1 MTLEEVFQS
10 LEFTRI
16 REEVEKEALSEPGKE
31 LARALTI
38 LHDPELIDLQ
48 LNWSAEMATLLQYDD
63 PFPLSDM
70 RDSRAAIRKI
80 AHEGSQLTVEELADF
95 YMNLVGV
102 RKVAHYLRSRNTKYP
117 GLSKFLPRLHPF
129 RDLEKVIEHAIDVHS
144 LEVKDHASAELAQIR
159 RELAHSADRV
169 RKRMAA
175 IVESHKDWLQD
186 TVITMRE
193 GRLVLPLKEEFRGRI
208 PGLIHDH
215 SATGATLFV
224 EPLEIIEM
232 NNRIRELHLKEKR
245 EIARILR
252 ELTSLLRVH
261 LFDLEEN
268 LDALATL
275 DFIHAKASL
284 ALRLKASKPVRS
296 DKTLEIRN
304 GRFPILLLK
313 YGSEKKVVPL
323 NLKMGETFRILVI
336 TGPNAGGKTVALK
349 TIGLLSL
356 MAQAGLLVPAEEFSR
371 FPVFD
376 RIFVDI
382 GDWQSVEQ
390 DLSTFSAHVARLGE
404 ILAHATSD
412 SLVLIDEI
420 GTGTDPL
427 EGAALSMAFLEKL
440 REIGCL
446 TIVTTH
452 QGALKAFAHD
462 LEGAENG
469 AMTFDE
475 ESLQPTYQFRVG
487 VPGSSYAFEIAR
499 RLGLPQEVIQR
510 ARQTAGE
517 ESNKLEQFLLDLEK
531 KINHYEEALQ
541 KAEQKKRE
549 LDALVKSYEEKN
561 RKLREE
567 EQKLKRK
574 AIEES
579 REIIRRANALIEKTV
594 KEIRTEQAARESIR
608 KAKSEVQEF
617 RKEIEKNLEEM
628 TPEVEPS
635 GQPPQKGDAA
645 RWIPMNVVGTVIS
658 EPDASGRVWLEAG
671 EMKLKVE
678 LSQLEKVKA
687 PRKKKGRISIVG
699 GHASRPATDEI
710 DLRGMTMDEAEPV
723 LERAIEQ
730 AYLAGLNQ
738 VRIIHGKGTGALRK
752 KVHDFLRRHPQVA
765 GFSLANWN
773 EGGTGMTVA
782 ELKKE

>member
-16 REEVEKEALSEPGKE
+16 REEVEKEAISQPGKE
-31 LARALTI
+31 LARSLTL
-38 LHDPELIDLQ
+38 LHDPELIGLQ
-48 LNWSAEMATLLQYDD
+48 LNWTAEMATLLEYDD
-63 PFPLSDM
+63 PFPISEIQ
-70 RDSRAAIRKI
+70 DSRSAVRKA
-80 AHEGSQLTVEELADF
+80 AHEGSQLTLEEFSHL
-95 YMNLVGV
+95 YSNLVAT
-102 RKVAHYLRSRNTKYP
+102 RRIAHYLRARTANNP
-117 GLSKFLPRLHPF
+117 ALSKFLPRLHSF
-129 RDLEKVIEHAIDVHS
+129 RDLEKVIEHTLDLHAM
-144 LEVKDHASAELAQIR
+144 EVKDHASPELARIR
-159 RELAHSADRV
+159 RELSRSAERV
-169 RKRMAA
+169 RKRMGA
-175 IVESHKDWLQD
+175 IAETHKDWLQD
-186 TVITMRE
+186 TVITVRE

-232 NNRIRELHLKEKR
+232 NNRIRELHMQEER
-245 EIARILR
+245 EVARILR
-252 ELTSLLRVH
+252 ELTALLRVH

-268 LDALATL
+268 QDALATL
-275 DFIHAKASL
+275 DFIHAKAVL
-284 ALRLKASKPVRS
+284 ANRLKATKPVLSERV
-296 DKTLEIRN
+296 LEIRN

-313 YGSEKKVVPL
+313 YGSPEKVVPL
-323 NLKMGETFRILVI
+323 SVKMGEDFRILVL

-356 MAQAGLLVPAEEFSR
+356 MAQAGLLVTAEEFSQ

-376 RIFVDI
+376 RVFVDI

-404 ILAHATSD
+404 ILAEATEN

-427 EGAALSMAFLEKL
+427 EGSALAMAFLEKL
-440 REIGCL
+440 KAIGCL
-446 TIVTTH
+446 TVVTTH

-469 AMTFDE
+469 SMTFDE
-475 ESLQPTYQFRVG
+475 ESLRPTYQFRVG

-499 RLGLPQEVIQR
+499 RLGLPSDVIQS
-510 ARQTAGE
+510 AREKAGE
-517 ESNKLEQFLLDLEK
+517 ESTKLEHFLLDLEK
-531 KINHYEEALQ
+531 KINHYDEALR
-541 KAEQKKRE
+541 KAEEKKRE
-549 LDALVKSYEEKN
+549 LDELVKAYEEKN

-579 REIIRRANALIEKTV
+579 QDIIRRANALIEKTV
-594 KEIRTEQAARESIR
+594 KEIRTQQAARESIQ
-608 KAKSEVQEF
+608 KAKSEVRAFQE
-617 RKEIEKNLEEM
+617 EMEKNLEEM
-628 TPEVEPS
+628 TPEIETP
-635 GQPPQKGDAA
+635 GQPPRKGDTA
-645 RWIPMNVVGTVIS
+645 RWIPMNVVGEVIS
-658 EPDASGRVWLEAG
+658 EPDASSRVWLEAG

-687 PRKKKGRISIVG
+687 PKKKKGRISVIG
-699 GHASRPATDEI
+699 GSLAERATDEI

-730 AYLAGLNQ
+730 AYLADLHQ
-738 VRIIHGKGTGALRK
+738 LRIIHGKGTGALRK
-752 KVHDFLRRHPQVA
+752 KVHDFLRRHPHVA

-782 ELKKE
+782 ELKK